1 MKLCFIQVMERQ
13 NWEILKSLIIF
24 QCCWNETCNIQQW
37 RNWWYMN
44 KDSQPDKT
52 FMVNNLKHI
61 ELHTSAYLCQ
71 DEVWWWMIRLY
82 LLGFNKRRCHQWKMV
97 SIVFQCF
104 HCVTKLG
111 KIMTLRHNMIMSII
125 LLTFSPLLSFQ
136 LPITTP
142 KSLKSS
148 FTEAVSSIEAQ
159 NQNTHHSP
167 LGTRKSSLLDSTTPS
182 SHMLT
187 LMVGI

>member
-1 MKLCFIQVMERQ
+1 
-13 NWEILKSLIIF
+13 
-24 QCCWNETCNIQQW
+24 
-37 RNWWYMN
+37 
-44 KDSQPDKT
+44 
-52 FMVNNLKHI
+52 
-61 ELHTSAYLCQ
+61 
-71 DEVWWWMIRLY
+71 
-82 LLGFNKRRCHQWKMV
+82 MV

-111 KIMTLRHNMIMSII
+111 KIMTLRHNMIIPII

-148 FTEAVSSIEAQ
+148 FTETVSSIEAQ
-159 NQNTHHSP
+159 NQNTHRSP
-167 LGTRKSSLLDSTTPS
+167 SGTRKSSLLDSTTPS

-187 LMVGI
+187 LMVGIQLWNLCYTHVMYIGGHILCSIYLYL

>member
-1 MKLCFIQVMERQ
+1 
-13 NWEILKSLIIF
+13 
-24 QCCWNETCNIQQW
+24 
-37 RNWWYMN
+37 
-44 KDSQPDKT
+44 
-52 FMVNNLKHI
+52 
-61 ELHTSAYLCQ
+61 
-71 DEVWWWMIRLY
+71 MIRLY
-82 LLGFNKRRCHQWKMV
+82 LLWFDKRRRHQWKMV

-111 KIMTLRHNMIMSII
+111 KIMTLCHNMIIPII

-148 FTEAVSSIEAQ
+148 FTETVSSIEAQ
-159 NQNTHHSP
+159 HQNTHRSP
-167 LGTRKSSLLDSTTPS
+167 SGTRKSSLLDSTTPS

-187 LMVGI
+187 LMVGIQLWNLCYTHVMYIIEELLIWKNKKLIQDK

>member
-1 MKLCFIQVMERQ
+1 
-13 NWEILKSLIIF
+13 
-24 QCCWNETCNIQQW
+24 
-37 RNWWYMN
+37 
-44 KDSQPDKT
+44 
-52 FMVNNLKHI
+52 
-61 ELHTSAYLCQ
+61 
-71 DEVWWWMIRLY
+71 
-82 LLGFNKRRCHQWKMV
+82 MV

-111 KIMTLRHNMIMSII
+111 KIMTLRHNMIMPII

-148 FTEAVSSIEAQ
+148 FTETLSSIEAQ

-167 LGTRKSSLLDSTTPS
+167 LGTRRSSLVDSTTPS

-187 LMVGI
+187 LMVGIYVWNLCYTHVMDREQFSSFYSSSICICDY